1 MYPVNQVFVG
11 GDPLLTSPN
20 PMSSIPNLDEQIQ
33 FLEKQKQMIEAAQQ
47 QRIQPPQP
55 KRLIWDE
62 IDSEV
67 SPLTSEQKTMLFQ
80 NEEYADIYNR
90 LQIMVQS
97 ELLNLVKGRIESTE
111 EGKELLNSQLKLV
124 KKLKSSIVDSTNRE
138 MEMFKRFREF
148 SKQNPSITYDEF
160 VKLSLSDGNKQSNK

>member
-11 GDPLLTSPN
+11 GDPLLTPSN
-20 PMSSIPNLDEQIQ
+20 PMNSIPNIDEQIQ
-33 FLEKQKQMIEAAQQ
+33 FLEKQRQMIEAAQQ
-47 QRIQPPQP
+47 QRMQPHQP

-67 SPLTSEQKTMLFQ
+67 SPLTDEQKAMLFQ
-80 NEEYADIYNR
+80 NEEYTDVYNR
-90 LQIMVQS
+90 LQMMVQS

-124 KKLKSSIVDSTNRE
+124 KRLKGSIVDSTNRE

-148 SKQNPSITYDEF
+148 SKQNPNITYDEF
-160 VKLSLSDGNKQSNK
+160 VKLSLSDGNK

>member
-11 GDPLLTSPN
+11 GDPLLTSSN
-20 PMSSIPNLDEQIQ
+20 PMSNIPNLDEQIQ
-33 FLEKQKQMIEAAQQ
+33 FLEKQKQIIEAAQQ
-47 QRIQPPQP
+47 QRMQPPQP

-67 SPLTSEQKTMLFQ
+67 APLTNEQKAMLFQ

-90 LQIMVQS
+90 LQMMVQS

-124 KKLKSSIVDSTNRE
+124 KRLKSSIVDSTNRE

-148 SKQNPSITYDEF
+148 SKQNPNITYDEF
-160 VKLSLSDGNKQSNK
+160 VKLSLNDGNK

>member
-11 GDPLLTSPN
+11 GDPLLNSSN
-20 PMSSIPNLDEQIQ
+20 PINSIPNIDEQIQ
-33 FLEKQKQMIEAAQQ
+33 FLEKQRQIIEAAQQ
-47 QRIQPPQP
+47 QKKVQPQQS

-62 IDSEV
+62 IDYEI
-67 SPLTSEQKTMLFQ
+67 SPLTDEQKSMLFQ
-80 NEEYADIYNR
+80 NEDYADIYNK

-124 KKLKSSIVDSTNRE
+124 KRLKNSIVDSTNRE

-148 SKQNPSITYDEF
+148 SKQNPNITYDEF
-160 VKLSLSDGNKQSNK
+160 VKLSLNDGNK

>member
-11 GDPLLTSPN
+11 GDPLLTPPN

-47 QRIQPPQP
+47 QRMQPPQP

-67 SPLTSEQKTMLFQ
+67 LPLTNEQKTMLFQ

-124 KKLKSSIVDSTNRE
+124 KRLKSSIVDSTNRE

-148 SKQNPSITYDEF
+148 SKQNPNITYDEF
-160 VKLSLSDGNKQSNK
+160 VKLSLNDGNK

>member
-11 GDPLLTSPN
+11 GDPLLTPSN
-20 PMSSIPNLDEQIQ
+20 PMNSIPNLDEQIQ
-33 FLEKQKQMIEAAQQ
+33 FLEKQKQIIEAAQQ
-47 QRIQPPQP
+47 QRMQPPQP
-55 KRLIWDE
+55 KKLIWDE

-67 SPLTSEQKTMLFQ
+67 SPLTNEQKAMLFQ

-124 KKLKSSIVDSTNRE
+124 KRLKSSIVDSTNRE

-148 SKQNPSITYDEF
+148 SKQNPNITYDEF
-160 VKLSLSDGNKQSNK
+160 VKLSLNDGNK

>member
-11 GDPLLTSPN
+11 GDPLLTPSN
-20 PMSSIPNLDEQIQ
+20 PMNSIPNIDEQIQ
-33 FLEKQKQMIEAAQQ
+33 FLEKQRQMIEAAQQ
-47 QRIQPPQP
+47 QRMQPHQP

-67 SPLTSEQKTMLFQ
+67 SPLTDEQKAMLFQ
-80 NEEYADIYNR
+80 NEEYTDVYNR

-124 KKLKSSIVDSTNRE
+124 KRLKGSIVDSTNRE

-148 SKQNPSITYDEF
+148 SKQNPNITYDEF
-160 VKLSLSDGNKQSNK
+160 VKLSLSDGNK

>member
-11 GDPLLTSPN
+11 GDPLLTPSN
-20 PMSSIPNLDEQIQ
+20 PINSIPNIDEQIQ
-33 FLEKQKQMIEAAQQ
+33 FLEKQKQMIEVAQQ
-47 QRIQPPQP
+47 QRAQSHPP

-67 SPLTSEQKTMLFQ
+67 SPLTDEQKAMLFQ
-80 NEEYADIYNR
+80 NEEYTDIYNR

-97 ELLNLVKGRIESTE
+97 ELLNLVKGRIENTE

-124 KKLKSSIVDSTNRE
+124 KRLKGSIVDSTNRE
-138 MEMFKRFREF
+138 MEMFKKFREF
-148 SKQNPSITYDEF
+148 SKQNPNITYDEF
-160 VKLSLSDGNKQSNK
+160 VKLNLKNDGSK

>member
-11 GDPLLTSPN
+11 GDPLLTS
-20 PMSSIPNLDEQIQ
+20 SSPINNIPNIDEQIQ
-33 FLEKQKQMIEAAQQ
+33 FLEKQKQIIEAAQQ
-47 QRIQPPQP
+47 QKIQPQQS

-62 IDSEV
+62 IDFEIA
-67 SPLTSEQKTMLFQ
+67 PLTDEQKTMLFQ
-80 NEEYADIYNR
+80 NEEYSDIYNR

-111 EGKELLNSQLKLV
+111 EGKELLNTQLRLV
-124 KKLKSSIVDSTNRE
+124 RKLKNNIVDSTNRE
-138 MEMFKRFREF
+138 MEMFRRFREF

-160 VKLSLSDGNKQSNK
+160 VKLNIKNDGSK